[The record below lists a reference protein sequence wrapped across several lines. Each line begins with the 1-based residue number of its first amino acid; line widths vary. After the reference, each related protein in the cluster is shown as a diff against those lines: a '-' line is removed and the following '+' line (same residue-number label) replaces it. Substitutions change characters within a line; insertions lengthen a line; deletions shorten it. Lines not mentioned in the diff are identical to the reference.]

1 MVTVTRMTAEPVGLP
16 PAALGEGARWDR
28 AAGLLRFVDYDA
40 PALHAYDPT
49 RGETATVDLAAPFAA
64 FAARADG
71 SWVATGR
78 RGFVAWTADR
88 GIAPLGPQIA
98 DGDGTWV
105 NDGRCDAHGRFWAAT
120 ATRGGAGDAALYRLD
135 ADGTVMRMLDGL
147 GFGNGIGFG
156 PDGTTLYLAD
166 TFRRVVLAVP
176 CDPDAGTLGEPRT
189 FVELPADDGVPDGLA
204 VDVEGG
210 VWVAICGAGEVRRYA
225 PDGRLLAVVAADA
238 ALVTSCALGG
248 PNGDELFVT
257 SGNEIVTSGP
267 LAGVPLGGSAGRV
280 FRVRVGVEGLPE
292 EAFAG

>member
-1 MVTVTRMTAEPVGLP
+1 MVTVSRSRAEPVGLP
-16 PAALGEGARWDR
+16 PTSLGEGARWDDG
-28 AAGLLRFVDYDA
+28 AGLLRFVDYDA

-49 RGETATVDLAAPFAA
+49 DDRHVVTDLPDPLAALAP
-64 FAARADG
+64 RADG

-78 RGFVAWTADR
+78 TGFVSWSRAS
-88 GIAPLGPQIA
+88 GIAPLGRTIA
-98 DGDGTWV
+98 DGDRTWC

-120 ATRGGAGDAALYRLD
+120 ATRHGAGDAALYRLD
-135 ADGTVMRMLDGL
+135 GDGTVTRMLDGL
-147 GFGNGIGFG
+147 GFGNGIGFS
-156 PDGTTLYLAD
+156 PDGATLYLAD

-176 CDPDAGTLGEPRT
+176 CDPDAGTLGRSRP

-210 VWVAICGAGEVRRYA
+210 VWIAICGAGEVRRYA
-225 PDGRLLAVVAADA
+225 PDGRLLAVVSVDA

-248 PNGDELFVT
+248 PTGDELFVT

-267 LAGVPLGGSAGRV
+267 LAGVPLGAGAGRL

>member
-1 MVTVTRMTAEPVGLP
+1 MTVPRSRAEPVGIP
-16 PAALGEGARWDR
+16 PTSLGEGARWDGG
-28 AAGLLRFVDYDA
+28 AGLLRFVDYDA

-49 RGETATVDLAAPFAA
+49 DDRRTVMDLPDPFAA

-71 SWVATGR
+71 GWVATGR
-78 RGFVAWTADR
+78 TGFVTWSPES
-88 GIAPLGPQIA
+88 GLAPLGPAIA
-98 DGDGTWV
+98 DGDGTWI

-120 ATRGGAGDAALYRLD
+120 ATRDGAGDAALYRLD
-135 ADGTVMRMLDGL
+135 PDGTVTRMLGGL

-166 TFRRVVLAVP
+166 TMRRVVLAVP
-176 CDPDAGTLGEPRT
+176 CDPDAGTLGAPRT
-189 FVELPADDGVPDGLA
+189 FVALPDDDGLPDGLA

-248 PNGDELFVT
+248 PTGDELFVT
-257 SGNEIVTSGP
+257 SGNETVTSGP
-267 LAGVPLGGSAGRV
+267 LAGVPLGGSAGRL